1 VYKKILIATDGSE
14 LATRAVHD
22 GLALA
27 KVLDASVVVV
37 TVTEPWPALAMTNE
51 AGLMTVNPVAEYEK
65 AAEESA
71 RAILDG
77 TAAMAKKAGLAVT
90 LLNPTSASP
99 AEGIV
104 ETAES
109 QGSDLIVMASHGR
122 RGLGRLVLGSQASDV
137 LVKSRIPVL
146 VIRGPTGKEEAAT
159 VPPMPLT

>member
-1 VYKKILIATDGSE
+1 MA
-14 LATRAVHD
+14 
-22 GLALA
+22 
-27 KVLDASVVVV
+27 
-37 TVTEPWPALAMTNE
+37 NE
-51 AGLMTVNPVAEYEK
+51 AGLVTVNPVAEYEK

-77 TAAMAKKAGLAVT
+77 AAALAKKAGLAVA
-90 LLNPTSASP
+90 LLNPTSTSA
-99 AEGIV
+99 ADGIV

-146 VIRGPTGKEEAAT
+146 VIRAPTGQGEAGT
-159 VPPMPLT
+159 VPPAPLT